1 VHLPKRGGSKKEI
14 KSLPKRNMS
23 SENGVQVINGTEPVR
38 SRSSSPTRPEEQKP
52 RRFLNG
58 WTKEQERLMS
68 EWSDIAMCYRWLHDR
83 AEKYY
88 NSKSKWIT
96 LPVIIL
102 STLGGT
108 ANFGIQSIFSS
119 DSQKQLA
126 SFAIGTI
133 SLVAGIMTTIG
144 NYLRYAQLEE
154 SNRIASIAWGKFQR
168 LIAVEISLHPN
179 ERIDSLDFLKICRA
193 DLDRL
198 IEQSPPIHSDAI
210 KLFETRFGHIK
221 ELKKPDICGALEH
234 TRAFE
239 SSEERLKQIA
249 VDAALLLKQ
258 RKKTLNEFLSPQ
270 IQERIKEQVDSRI
283 HEAIQDHKIKIMH
296 DLEEERLEKQ
306 RTHDDFEKMMEERQ
320 KRLEEEIEMEKKK
333 IGVPL
338 KSSKD
343 LPMEH
348 RMYSRHRPSIADA
361 YDKRSM
367 KTSPHI
373 SPQLTHTPVTTD
385 VPEMEL
391 ETATNE
397 IVIPTNPLFQAQL
410 PLVQAQLPLVQEEIT
425 IQVDTPVENEH
436 HA

>member
-1 VHLPKRGGSKKEI
+1 
-14 KSLPKRNMS
+14 MS
-23 SENGVQVINGTEPVR
+23 SEHGVQVINGTEPSR
-38 SRSSSPTRPEEQKP
+38 SRSSSPTRTEEQKP
-52 RRFLNG
+52 HRFLNG

-88 NSKSKWIT
+88 NSKSKWIN

-108 ANFGIQSIFSS
+108 ANFGIQSIFNT

-133 SLVAGIMTTIG
+133 SLVAGILTTVG

-210 KLFETRFGHIK
+210 KLFEKRFGHIAD
-221 ELKKPDICGALEH
+221 LKKPDICGALEH

-239 SSEERLKQIA
+239 SSEERLKHVA

-258 RKKTLNEFLSPQ
+258 RKKTLNELLSPQ
-270 IQERIKEQVDSRI
+270 IQERIKEQVDARI
-283 HEAIQDHKIKIMH
+283 HEAIQDHKTKIMH

-333 IGVPL
+333 ITPSAP
-338 KSSKD
+338 KSTKD
-343 LPMEH
+343 IAKELPIEN
-348 RMYSRHRPSIADA
+348 RMYNRHRPSVADT
-361 YDKRSM
+361 YNKRSM
-367 KTSPHI
+367 RTSPHI
-373 SPQLTHTPVTTD
+373 SPHITHVSAPAD
-385 VPEMEL
+385 VPEIHL
-391 ETATNE
+391 EAPTNEIIVPNPIFQEE
-397 IVIPTNPLFQAQL
+397 IVIP
-410 PLVQAQLPLVQEEIT
+410 I
-425 IQVDTPVENEH
+425 DTTVENEH
-436 HA
+436 QAT

>member
-1 VHLPKRGGSKKEI
+1 
-14 KSLPKRNMS
+14 MS
-23 SENGVQVINGTEPVR
+23 GEHGVQVINGTEPPR

-88 NSKSKWIT
+88 SSKSKWIN

-133 SLVAGIMTTIG
+133 SLVAGILTTVG

-210 KLFETRFGHIK
+210 KLFEARFGHITD
-221 ELKKPDICGALEH
+221 LKKPDICGALEH

-239 SSEERLKQIA
+239 SSEERLKHVA

-258 RKKTLNEFLSPQ
+258 RKKTLNELLSPQ

-283 HEAIQDHKIKIMH
+283 HEAIQDHKTKIMH
-296 DLEEERLEKQ
+296 DLEEERIEKQ
-306 RTHDDFEKMMEERQ
+306 KTQEDFEKMMEERQ
-320 KRLEEEIEMEKKK
+320 KRLEEEIELEKKK
-333 IGVPL
+333 IAVPT
-338 KSSKD
+338 KVAKE

-348 RMYSRHRPSIADA
+348 RMYHRRRPSITDT

-373 SPQLTHTPVTTD
+373 SPQISHMPATTNVTEFD
-385 VPEMEL
+385 LEAVKNEIIVPNPIFQE
-391 ETATNE
+391 E
-397 IVIPTNPLFQAQL
+397 IVIPIDNT
-410 PLVQAQLPLVQEEIT
+410 
-425 IQVDTPVENEH
+425 VENEH
-436 HA
+436 QT

>member
-1 VHLPKRGGSKKEI
+1 
-14 KSLPKRNMS
+14 MS
-23 SENGVQVINGTEPVR
+23 GENGVQVINGTEPVR

-88 NSKSKWIT
+88 NSKSKWIN

-133 SLVAGIMTTIG
+133 SLVAGILTTVG

-210 KLFETRFGHIK
+210 KLFEKRFGHIAD
-221 ELKKPDICGALEH
+221 LKKPDICGALEH

-239 SSEERLKQIA
+239 SSEERLKHVA

-258 RKKTLNEFLSPQ
+258 RKKTLNELLSPQ
-270 IQERIKEQVDSRI
+270 IQERIKEQVESRI
-283 HEAIQDHKIKIMH
+283 DEAIQEHKTKIMH
-296 DLEEERLEKQ
+296 DLEEERLEKM
-306 RTHDDFEKMMEERQ
+306 RIHEDFEKMMEERQ

-333 IGVPL
+333 IAVPP
-338 KSSKD
+338 KSSTGAAKE
-343 LPMEH
+343 LPMEN

-373 SPQLTHTPVTTD
+373 SPVITHIPAPTH

-391 ETATNE
+391 EATNE

-410 PLVQAQLPLVQEEIT
+410 PLVQAQLPSVQAQLPLVQEEIA
-425 IQVDTPVENEH
+425 IQMDTSVENEH
-436 HA
+436 HT

>member
-1 VHLPKRGGSKKEI
+1 
-14 KSLPKRNMS
+14 MS
-23 SENGVQVINGTEPVR
+23 GEHGVQVINGTEPR
-38 SRSSSPTRPEEQKP
+38 SRSSSPTRSEEQKP

-88 NSKSKWIT
+88 SSKSKWIN

-133 SLVAGIMTTIG
+133 SLVAGILTTVG

-210 KLFETRFGHIK
+210 KLFEARFGHIK

-239 SSEERLKQIA
+239 SSEERLKHIA

-258 RKKTLNEFLSPQ
+258 RKKTLNELLSPQ

-283 HEAIQDHKIKIMH
+283 DEAIQEHKIKIMH

-306 RTHDDFEKMMEERQ
+306 RTQEDFKKMMEERQ
-320 KRLEEEIEMEKKK
+320 TRLQEEIELEKKK
-333 IGVPL
+333 IEAPP
-338 KSSKD
+338 KSKD
-343 LPMEH
+343 VTKELPIEH
-348 RMYSRHRPSIADA
+348 RMYQRHRPSIADT
-361 YDKRSM
+361 YDKHSM

-373 SPQLTHTPVTTD
+373 SPQITHMPAPTNVT
-385 VPEMEL
+385 EL
-391 ETATNE
+391 DLDAAKNE
-397 IVIPTNPLFQAQL
+397 IVIPNQLF
-410 PLVQAQLPLVQEEIT
+410 QEEIT
-425 IQVDTPVENEH
+425 IQMDAPVENEH
-436 HA
+436 TT

>member
-1 VHLPKRGGSKKEI
+1 
-14 KSLPKRNMS
+14 MS
-23 SENGVQVINGTEPVR
+23 SEHGVQVINGTEPPR

-52 RRFLNG
+52 HRFLNG

-88 NSKSKWIT
+88 NSKSKWIN

-108 ANFGIQSIFSS
+108 ANFGIQSIFNT

-133 SLVAGIMTTIG
+133 SLVAGILTTVG

-210 KLFETRFGHIK
+210 KLFEKRFGHITD
-221 ELKKPDICGALEH
+221 LKKPDICGALEH

-239 SSEERLKQIA
+239 SSEERLKHVA

-258 RKKTLNEFLSPQ
+258 RKKTLNELLSPQ

-283 HEAIQDHKIKIMH
+283 QEAIQDHKTKIMH

-306 RTHDDFEKMMEERQ
+306 RTQEDFEKMMEERQ

-333 IGVPL
+333 IAVPA
-338 KSSKD
+338 KVAKE
-343 LPMEH
+343 LPIEN
-348 RMYSRHRPSIADA
+348 RMYSRHRSSISDA
-361 YDKRSM
+361 YHKRSIR
-367 KTSPHI
+367 TSPHI
-373 SPQLTHTPVTTD
+373 SPQITHQPAPSD
-385 VPEMEL
+385 VPEMVL
-391 ETATNE
+391 ETAKNEIVVPNPIFQEE
-397 IVIPTNPLFQAQL
+397 IVIPIDNT
-410 PLVQAQLPLVQEEIT
+410 
-425 IQVDTPVENEH
+425 VENEQQ
-436 HA
+436 A

>member
-1 VHLPKRGGSKKEI
+1 
-14 KSLPKRNMS
+14 MS
-23 SENGVQVINGTEPVR
+23 SENGVQFINGTEPPR

-83 AEKYY
+83 AEKFY
-88 NSKSKWIT
+88 NSKSKWIN

-108 ANFGIQSIFSS
+108 ANFGIQSIFST

-133 SLVAGIMTTIG
+133 SLVAGILTTIG

-210 KLFETRFGHIK
+210 KLFEKRFGHIK
-221 ELKKPDICGALEH
+221 DLKKPDICGALEH

-239 SSEERLKQIA
+239 NSEERLKHIA

-258 RKKTLNEFLSPQ
+258 RKKTLNELLSPQ
-270 IQERIKEQVDSRI
+270 IQERIKEQVDARI
-283 HEAIQDHKIKIMH
+283 HEAIQDHKTKIMQ

-306 RTHDDFEKMMEERQ
+306 KTHNDFEKMMEERQ

-333 IGVPL
+333 ITPSAPPL
-338 KSSKD
+338 SKD
-343 LPMEH
+343 LAKELPMEN
-348 RMYSRHRPSIADA
+348 RIYSRHRPTIANT
-361 YDKRSM
+361 YDKWNMR
-367 KTSPHI
+367 TSPNI
-373 SPQLTHTPVTTD
+373 SPQLTHAPVITD
-385 VPEMEL
+385 VPEMML
-391 ETATNE
+391 DASKNE
-397 IVIPTNPLFQAQL
+397 IVIPANPLFQEDIA
-410 PLVQAQLPLVQEEIT
+410 
-425 IQVDTPVENEH
+425 IQMDTALENEH
-436 HA
+436 PA

>member
-1 VHLPKRGGSKKEI
+1 
-14 KSLPKRNMS
+14 MS
-23 SENGVQVINGTEPVR
+23 GEHGVQVINGTESR
-38 SRSSSPTRPEEQKP
+38 SRSSSPTRSEEQKP

-58 WTKEQERLMS
+58 WTREQERLMS

-88 NSKSKWIT
+88 SSKSKWIN

-133 SLVAGIMTTIG
+133 SLVAGILTTVG

-210 KLFETRFGHIK
+210 KLFEARFGHIK

-239 SSEERLKQIA
+239 SSEERLKHIA

-258 RKKTLNEFLSPQ
+258 RKKTLNELLSPQ

-283 HEAIQDHKIKIMH
+283 DEAIQDHKIKIMH

-306 RTHDDFEKMMEERQ
+306 RTQEDFEKMMEERQ
-320 KRLEEEIEMEKKK
+320 KRLEEEIELEKKK
-333 IGVPL
+333 IAAPT
-338 KSSKD
+338 KSKD
-343 LPMEH
+343 VTKELPMEH
-348 RMYSRHRPSIADA
+348 RMYQRRRPSITDT

-373 SPQLTHTPVTTD
+373 SPQITHMPATTNVTEFDLEAKNEIVVPNPVFQ
-385 VPEMEL
+385 E
-391 ETATNE
+391 E
-397 IVIPTNPLFQAQL
+397 IVIPIDNT
-410 PLVQAQLPLVQEEIT
+410 
-425 IQVDTPVENEH
+425 VENEH
-436 HA
+436 PTA

>member
-1 VHLPKRGGSKKEI
+1 
-14 KSLPKRNMS
+14 MS
-23 SENGVQVINGTEPVR
+23 GENGVQVINGTEPVR
-38 SRSSSPTRPEEQKP
+38 SRSSSPARSEEKKP

-83 AEKYY
+83 AEKFYS
-88 NSKSKWIT
+88 SKSKWIT

-108 ANFGIQSIFSS
+108 ANFGIQSIFST

-179 ERIDSLDFLKICRA
+179 ERIDSLDFLKICRV

-198 IEQSPPIHSDAI
+198 IEQSPPIHSEAI
-210 KLFETRFGHIK
+210 KLFEIRFGHIK
-221 ELKKPDICGALEH
+221 DLKKPDICGALEH
-234 TRAFE
+234 TRVFE
-239 SSEERLKQIA
+239 NSEERLKHIA

-258 RKKTLNEFLSPQ
+258 RKNTLNELLSPQ
-270 IQERIKEQVDSRI
+270 IQDRIKKQVDSRI
-283 HEAIQDHKIKIMH
+283 HEAIQDHKTKIMH

-306 RTHDDFEKMMEERQ
+306 RTHNDFEKMMEERQ

-333 IGVPL
+333 ITPSAPPL
-338 KSSKD
+338 SKD
-343 LPMEH
+343 LAKELPMEN
-348 RMYSRHRPSIADA
+348 RIYSRHRPAIANT
-361 YDKRSM
+361 YDKWNMR
-367 KTSPHI
+367 TSPNI
-373 SPQLTHTPVTTD
+373 SPQLTHAPVITD
-385 VPEMEL
+385 VPEMML
-391 ETATNE
+391 DASKNE
-397 IVIPTNPLFQAQL
+397 IVIPANPLFQEDIA
-410 PLVQAQLPLVQEEIT
+410 
-425 IQVDTPVENEH
+425 IQMDTALENEH
-436 HA
+436 PA

>member
-1 VHLPKRGGSKKEI
+1 
-14 KSLPKRNMS
+14 MS
-23 SENGVQVINGTEPVR
+23 SEHGVQVINGTEPPR

-52 RRFLNG
+52 HRFLNG

-88 NSKSKWIT
+88 NSKSKWIN

-108 ANFGIQSIFSS
+108 ANFGIQSIFNT

-133 SLVAGIMTTIG
+133 SLVAGILTTVG

-210 KLFETRFGHIK
+210 KLFEKRFGHIAD
-221 ELKKPDICGALEH
+221 LKKPDICGALEH

-239 SSEERLKQIA
+239 SSEERLKHVA

-258 RKKTLNEFLSPQ
+258 RKKTLNELLSPQ
-270 IQERIKEQVDSRI
+270 IQERIKEQVDARI
-283 HEAIQDHKIKIMH
+283 HEAIQDHKTKIMH

-306 RTHDDFEKMMEERQ
+306 RTQEDFEKMMEERQ

-333 IGVPL
+333 IAVPA
-338 KSSKD
+338 KVAKEM
-343 LPMEH
+343 PIEN
-348 RMYSRHRPSIADA
+348 RMYSRHRSSISDA
-361 YDKRSM
+361 YHKRSIR
-367 KTSPHI
+367 TSPHI
-373 SPQLTHTPVTTD
+373 SPQITHLPAPAD
-385 VPEMEL
+385 VPEIVL
-391 ETATNE
+391 EAVKNEIVVPNPIFQEE
-397 IVIPTNPLFQAQL
+397 IVIPIDNT
-410 PLVQAQLPLVQEEIT
+410 
-425 IQVDTPVENEH
+425 VENEQQ
-436 HA
+436 A